1 MNQLIIEC
9 RLTKPVDFK
18 QSKAGDSYAVL
29 SLAQSSKN
37 KAGEWESIYVNA
49 TCFKYV
55 AQKCEG
61 LQKGD
66 RVLVSGSIKMNVFQD
81 KMGANR
87 YSINMI
93 AQSLLH
99 ITKTAQSGDFADSA
113 ADNLAPLNIP
123 TYDTSSPVFTDDLP
137 F

>member
-18 QSKAGDSYAVL
+18 QSQAGDSYAVL

-37 KAGEWESIYVNA
+37 KAGEWESLYISA
-49 TCFKYV
+49 ACFKYV

-99 ITKTAQSGDFADSA
+99 ITKTAQ
-113 ADNLAPLNIP
+113 LAGSPEPENTLVSHNIP
-123 TYDTSSPVFTDDLP
+123 TYDDPAYNFDNVP